1 MKQQVED
8 GILWRRWEP
17 ESPAPQSPAHRGP
30 ALRGT
35 VLLIHGLG
43 ESGLSFEVLAARLAA
58 GGWRALVPD
67 LPGYGKTAWR
77 QEPQTLPQAAAE
89 LARWLEKYVRETPQL
104 GPVVVLGHSMGGVVG
119 TMLAEELPQ
128 PVAAL
133 VNVEG
138 NISFDDCGFS
148 SRIARYLPEEFP
160 EAPFLRLLQAVYRES
175 QDDLQEALRTYF
187 VSMSLC
193 DPRQLYRHAV
203 ELVELSRAEQLA
215 ERLAR
220 LPMPQIYLLGDPR
233 GTGAHSRS
241 LLEAAGIPWR
251 AIADAGHWPFL
262 DQPEAFA
269 SELWGFL
276 EALDSDSGD

>member
-1 MKQQVED
+1 MAMTQRVVD
-8 GILWRRWEP
+8 DILWRQVEP
-17 ESPAPQSPAHRGP
+17 EGSSCS
-30 ALRGT
+30 GT

-43 ESGLSFEVLAARLAA
+43 ESGLSFEALANRLAT
-58 GGWRALVPD
+58 GGWRAWVPD

-77 QEPQTLPQAAAE
+77 QGPQTLPQAAAE
-89 LARWLEKYVRETPQL
+89 LGRWLEKHAQEDPSAA
-104 GPVVVLGHSMGGVVG
+104 PVVVLGHSMGGVVG
-119 TMLAEELPQ
+119 MMLAEEVPHH
-128 PVAAL
+128 VAAL

-138 NISFDDCGFS
+138 NVSFDDCGFS

-160 EAPFLRLLQAVYRES
+160 DGPFQRLRQVVYRES
-175 QDDLQEALRTYF
+175 QDEQEAALRSYF

-203 ELVELSRAEQLA
+203 ELVELSRSETLA
-215 ERLAR
+215 QRLAQ

-233 GTGAHSRS
+233 GTAAHSRS
-241 LLEAAGIPWR
+241 LLDAAGIPWR

-269 SELWGFL
+269 RELWDFL
-276 EALDSDSGD
+276 EPLGRGSEE